1 MSPRRRLLLDDG
13 DPSASKADQSAAALH
28 DTSENSS
35 ANQQLSCTKT
45 EQADWSE
52 AGLISMLRPC
62 DVLTNHRQPYKQA
75 KELTNQQPPCK
86 KALKFAGQSAAAFF
100 TFAT

>member
-13 DPSASKADQSAAALH
+13 DPSASRADQSAAALH
-28 DTSENSS
+28 DMSENSS

-45 EQADWSE
+45 EQADDQ
-52 AGLISMLRPC
+52 RPTY
-62 DVLTNHRQPYKQA
+62 L
-75 KELTNQQPPCK
+75 CK
-86 KALKFAGQSAAAFF
+86 GPAMSWPITCSLAAFF